1 MKSEIAEPEEYFQI
15 GQSDPRLVVYLRYP
29 LFKALDDFANRESHR
44 EQVGL
49 LVGRP
54 GRRSDGSSF
63 LLIEDAIESPI
74 GDESTGRFE
83 ESLWKRA
90 RRIAAARHP
99 NRSVVGWFHTHPNQ
113 EINVTSEEAGV
124 HKRFFPEDDHVLYR
138 IDPKAKDRQFYYK
151 DGSSLKAANGFC
163 IYGKPQSGDGAP
175 TAVPAPPIA
184 GAKPAVNE
192 VSASPEQQQ
201 RYLEK
206 TLEKMTRRLQRPP
219 VGPKDVLMI
228 GLLIVNALLI
238 CFRPNPPVTIDTS
251 NLERGQADLS
261 AQVTAVRDRIEKLEK
276 HLADLQLLDEQLKLA
291 AGLEDVGTTT
301 DPLLEDDPLNQ
312 PEVSTDASQPGADKS
327 PDSSALSQGAGKIQL
342 YKVVA
347 GDTLSVIS
355 NKFYPEGGASITS
368 AFARFNRLKA
378 PDFAIFPG
386 DILKVPPAK
395 ALEKI

>member
-1 MKSEIAEPEEYFQI
+1 MKSELAEPEEYFQI
-15 GQSDPRLVVYLRYP
+15 GQSDPRLVIYLRYP

-49 LVGRP
+49 LVGRQS
-54 GRRSDGSSF
+54 RRSDGSSF

-74 GDESTGRFE
+74 GDETTGRFE

-151 DGSSLKAANGFC
+151 DGSNLKAANGFC
-163 IYGKPQSGDGAP
+163 IYGKPQSGDGGGPSAAP
-175 TAVPAPPIA
+175 SPPVA

-219 VGPKDVLMI
+219 VGPKDVLVI
-228 GLLIVNALLI
+228 ALLLVNALLI
-238 CFRPNPPVTIDTS
+238 WFRPNPPVNFDTS

-261 AQVTAVRDRIEKLEK
+261 AQVTSVRDRIEKLEK

-291 AGLEDVGTTT
+291 AGLEDVGATT
-301 DPLLEDDPLNQ
+301 DPLLEEDPL
-312 PEVSTDASQPGADKS
+312 SQPDLGADTKATAEKS
-327 PDSSALSQGAGKIQL
+327 PETTALSQGAGKIQL

-355 NKFYPEGGASITS
+355 NKFYPEGGTGITS